1 MDLSQNPNQSPLF
14 CKWVGELP
22 RPVQA
27 SLSPF
32 VVQLFPSASGTFHPP
47 VCLSPTAGE
56 RQSLIHSCL
65 TETNTLHINILHITY
80 TIILKITHSLQ
91 GICQLPPPIATLC
104 CCQFIPLPSYSA
116 PFDFFLR

>member
-47 VCLSPTAGE
+47 ACLSQFAGNLSAPVSDCDTLLLPVYSSPFLLCAFRLLPE
-56 RQSLIHSCL
+56 INVHHSCAL
-65 TETNTLHINILHITY
+65 
-80 TIILKITHSLQ
+80 LKMGCVQ
-91 GICQLPPPIATLC
+91 K
-104 CCQFIPLPSYSA
+104 
-116 PFDFFLR
+116 FL

>member
-47 VCLSPTAGE
+47 ACLSPTAGE

-65 TETNTLHINILHITY
+65 TETNTLHNNILTYYILHILLY
-80 TIILKITHSLQ
+80 
-91 GICQLPPPIATLC
+91 
-104 CCQFIPLPSYSA
+104 
-116 PFDFFLR
+116 

>member
-47 VCLSPTAGE
+47 ACPSQFPGTLSAPVSDCDTLLLPVYSSPFLLCAFRLLPE
-56 RQSLIHSCL
+56 INVHHSCAL
-65 TETNTLHINILHITY
+65 
-80 TIILKITHSLQ
+80 LKTDCLQ
-91 GICQLPPPIATLC
+91 KLL
-104 CCQFIPLPSYSA
+104 
-116 PFDFFLR
+116 